1 MAPKASKASATKK
14 AVIKDGALEVQAR
27 KIMANVASRDLV
39 YVMEQLTDDGSMA
52 SLIAELLRD
61 GTLQRVLRGTPLTE
75 ACLKGRQPPMTSTK
89 WRHIKAPLAK
99 KVLQALL
106 GNGPNY
112 AKVAKCIAEN
122 AQDSTTDEMADLV
135 KFALNVQPGDNLP
148 NQYKDWRNEEMCFNL
163 CRARAEQLGNRLD
176 NIGMD
181 GYLSY
186 GFFSIC
192 EDDVTRFRYNLA
204 KDPTKSYS
212 LGVTTDMMKDYTL
225 HNNFCIHGYLRTKRG
240 LQIHILEV
248 LKEHC
253 DMDEM
258 PMPTGDWKLTGF
270 EINDDDKNSVSGS
283 SKGSDVKLEGGGS
296 LPSEPTQA
304 ARVLVGTGLVTGAVP
319 PAS

>member
-1 MAPKASKASATKK
+1 MAPKASKASAKK

-75 ACLKGRQPPMTSTK
+75 ACLKGRQLPTTSTK
-89 WRHIKAPLAK
+89 WRHIKGPLAK

-148 NQYKDWRNEEMCFNL
+148 NQYKDWRNEEMFCST
-163 CRARAEQLGNRLD
+163 CAAPGPSTWATAWTTSAW
-176 NIGMD
+176 M
-181 GYLSY
+181 
-186 GFFSIC
+186 
-192 EDDVTRFRYNLA
+192 VT
-204 KDPTKSYS
+204 
-212 LGVTTDMMKDYTL
+212 
-225 HNNFCIHGYLRTKRG
+225 
-240 LQIHILEV
+240 
-248 LKEHC
+248 
-253 DMDEM
+253 
-258 PMPTGDWKLTGF
+258 
-270 EINDDDKNSVSGS
+270 
-283 SKGSDVKLEGGGS
+283 
-296 LPSEPTQA
+296 
-304 ARVLVGTGLVTGAVP
+304 
-319 PAS
+319 

>member
-1 MAPKASKASATKK
+1 MAPKASKASARK

-75 ACLKGRQPPMTSTK
+75 ACLKGRQLPTTSTK
-89 WRHIKAPLAK
+89 WRHIKGPLAK

-135 KFALNVQPGDNLP
+135 KFAQNVQPGDNLP
-148 NQYKDWRNEEMCFNL
+148 NQYKDWRNEEMFFNW

-181 GYLSY
+181 GNLSY
-186 GFFSIC
+186 GFYSIC
-192 EDDVTRFRYNLA
+192 ET
-204 KDPTKSYS
+204 
-212 LGVTTDMMKDYTL
+212 M
-225 HNNFCIHGYLRTKRG
+225 
-240 LQIHILEV
+240 
-248 LKEHC
+248 
-253 DMDEM
+253 
-258 PMPTGDWKLTGF
+258 
-270 EINDDDKNSVSGS
+270 
-283 SKGSDVKLEGGGS
+283 
-296 LPSEPTQA
+296 
-304 ARVLVGTGLVTGAVP
+304 
-319 PAS
+319 